1 MQPIV
6 DHIHITCYDL
16 GRAEAF
22 YDRFLPLLGFDLRYK
37 ERDQD
42 PAHDYRLVEYGSAA
56 LSVGL
61 VSRRSGCPEGVNR
74 RRAGSLHHLAFRVPE
89 RADVDRLYHQV
100 RALGARVLH
109 PPRLYPQYCPD
120 YYAFFFKDSEG
131 TELEIVAFDRPSYF
145 TLTKM

>member
-1 MQPIV
+1 M
-6 DHIHITCYDL
+6 
-16 GRAEAF
+16 
-22 YDRFLPLLGFDLRYK
+22 GFDLRYK

-56 LSVGL
+56 LSLGL